1 MHFLNIGENAM
12 LSVLVHFWN
21 IGDVCNAGQ
30 MLAPPVGPTPP
41 PTLNPTPT
49 PLSAQV
55 PGHSTSRAQSL
66 RQKLTQVFLSND
78 HTG

>member
-1 MHFLNIGENAM
+1 MHFLNIVESAM

-30 MLAPPVGPTPP
+30 MLAPPPPSSPPTP
-41 PTLNPTPT
+41 NPTPT

-55 PGHSTSRAQSL
+55 PGHSSSRAQSL
-66 RQKLTQVFLSND
+66 RQKHIQVFLSND
-78 HTG
+78 HSHK